1 MTISP
6 TALLLTILG
15 GISLT
20 LYGVQQVRDSVT
32 HALGPQLR
40 MFLEKSTRQRWRA
53 FGAGILVT
61 SLIQSA
67 TATVLIVTS
76 FAARRLIPVAPA
88 LAVSL
93 GADVGTT
100 LVAQVFALGINWLG
114 PVFILIGMVNVG
126 WFPYG
131 RMRHIGMTCVGLG
144 LILIGLGTVINTAHM
159 IEDTEIVK
167 VLLDSVGKDLFMA
180 FLVGALIT
188 WIAQS
193 SLSIVLLVMSFAGAN
208 IMSIDT
214 ALALVLGTHVG
225 SSITPLLV
233 NIRQKNEA
241 AQIAWGGFLMRL
253 ILSVMV
259 LPFTRYFADHAA
271 YLGQGIERQIVNFHT
286 VFSLVR
292 AAVFLPFLG
301 YVAAFLQ
308 KAFPFSVDVNDPG
321 RLQYLDERD
330 LSTPSVA
337 LASATRESLRLG
349 DLVLSMLVD
358 TKEMFQVN
366 NPGRLQLLHDR
377 DNNVDRLYERIKFY
391 LAKLSRENMDD
402 EQARRHIELLMF
414 ITNLEHI
421 GDIIDKNLCDSAAK
435 KWRDN
440 LSFSKQGWEEI
451 DLYHARVCNNFQLAL
466 NVFNSNDPDLAR
478 QLVLQK
484 EAMRVET
491 LTTTGSHFERLRQG
505 LLESMRSSS
514 VHLDVIRDLRRI
526 NDYLTSVAYNI
537 LEVNGHLQ
545 SRLRDMK

>member
-1 MTISP
+1 M
-6 TALLLTILG
+6 LTILG

-32 HALGPQLR
+32 HILGPQLR

-100 LVAQVFALGINWLG
+100 LVAQVFSLGMNWLG

-126 WFPYG
+126 WFSYG
-131 RMRHIGMTCVGLG
+131 RLRHVGMACIGLG

-159 IEDTEIVK
+159 IEDTEIVR
-167 VLLDSVGKDLFMA
+167 VLFDSVGKDLFMA
-180 FLVGALIT
+180 FLVGTLIT
-188 WIAQS
+188 WLAQS
-193 SLSIVLLVMSFAGAN
+193 SLSIVLLVMSFAGAK
-208 IMSIDT
+208 ILSLDT
-214 ALALVLGTHVG
+214 AFALVLGTHVG
-225 SSITPLLV
+225 SAITPLLV
-233 NIRQKNEA
+233 NIREKNEA

-253 ILSVMV
+253 VSSLAL
-259 LPFTRYFADHAA
+259 LPFVEYMTTHAA
-271 YLGQGIERQIVNFHT
+271 YFGEVMERQIVNFHT
-286 VFSLVR
+286 VFSLAR
-292 AAVFLPFLG
+292 AAIFLPFLG
-301 YVAAFLQ
+301 YVAMFLQ
-308 KAFPFSVDVNDPG
+308 KAFPFTVDTNDPG
-321 RLQYLDERD
+321 QVQYLDERD
-330 LSTPSVA
+330 LATPSVA
-337 LASATRESLRLG
+337 LASSAREALRLG
-349 DLVLSMLVD
+349 DLVLTMLVD
-358 TKEMFQVN
+358 TKELFVLN
-366 NPGRLQLLHDR
+366 HPGRLQLLHDR
-377 DNNVDRLYERIKFY
+377 DNNVDRLYEQIKFY

-402 EQARRHIELLMF
+402 AQARRHINLLMF

-421 GDIIDKNLCDSAAK
+421 GDIIDKNLCGSISK

-466 NVFNSNDPDLAR
+466 NVFNSNDPELAR

-491 LTTTGSHFERLRQG
+491 MTTTGSHFERLRQG

-514 VHLDVIRDLRRI
+514 LHLDVIRDLRRI
-526 NDYLTSVAYNI
+526 NDHLTSVAYNI
-537 LEVNGHLQ
+537 LEASGDLQ
-545 SRLRDMK
+545 SRLRETPKSPL